1 MSWKGAVTLAS
12 SDLRP
17 DGVEVVLRGRGG
29 GDSAGPRPAVAGEGQ
44 IGEVLDHQDLLRRA
58 AGVRL
63 CRRALLRLE
72 GDYGGPQV
80 LRFDMAL
87 MPFV

>member
-1 MSWKGAVTLAS
+1 MVVAAATVPARDRRSPEMARSAKFWIIKTCC
-12 SDLRP
+12 
-17 DGVEVVLRGRGG
+17 GVPQGFAC
-29 GDSAGPRPAVAGEGQ
+29 D
-44 IGEVLDHQDLLRRA
+44 
-58 AGVRL
+58 
-63 CRRALLRLE
+63 RRALLRLD

>member
-1 MSWKGAVTLAS
+1 
-12 SDLRP
+12 
-17 DGVEVVLRGRGG
+17 
-29 GDSAGPRPAVAGEGQ
+29 
-44 IGEVLDHQDLLRRA
+44 LRRA

>member
-44 IGEVLDHQDLLRRA
+44 IGEVLDHQDLLRRL
-58 AGVRL
+58 GGG
-63 CRRALLRLE
+63 LE